1 MRKAQRLHGASSRRA
16 VTRGNAARG
25 AVRVVLLCAAG
36 LVAATVVLVLGIL
49 VFLLASRGTDGVRQ
63 RRRVEALRRADT
75 ATVDDGRAGADLPG
89 DVRLDRLQ
97 LVGTHNSYHLRS
109 DALRL
114 FLIGLVEPGEPE
126 KLRYA
131 HAPLAEQFDG
141 GLRSIELDVRNR
153 GGRFIVSHVPL
164 VDDRTTVPDFRS
176 ALEEIRLWS
185 QRAPDHVPIIVL
197 LELKDDW
204 TSLDPR
210 LKPFDRAALDR
221 LDALIREVVTPAVL
235 LTPDDVRAGA
245 ESLEAAILARG
256 WPSLRET
263 RGRVM
268 FVLHENEE
276 YRRLF
281 IEGNPT
287 LAGRAMFTCAP
298 PGSPDAG
305 VLILNDPVADGA
317 KIRDLVRRGYLVRT
331 RADADLA
338 IDPVQFRAAL
348 DSGAQIVSSDYPP
361 TEPDPATGYRCE
373 FPGGATVRVRP
384 AD

>member
-1 MRKAQRLHGASSRRA
+1 MKIVH
-16 VTRGNAARG
+16 
-25 AVRVVLLCAAG
+25 VVLLSAAG
-36 LVAATVVLVLGIL
+36 LVAAAVVCVLALV
-49 VFLLASRGTDGVRQ
+49 VFLLASRGMDGVRQ
-63 RRRVEALRRADT
+63 RRRVDELRRLEAAGAET
-75 ATVDDGRAGADLPG
+75 GRAAPTLPS
-89 DVRLDRLQ
+89 DARLDGVQ

-114 FLIGLVEPGEPE
+114 FLIGLVEPGEPA

-131 HAPLAEQFDG
+131 HAPLAEQFNG
-141 GLRSIELDVRNR
+141 GIRSIELDVRNR

-185 QRAPDHVPIIVL
+185 ERTPGHVPIIVL

-204 TSLDPR
+204 TFLDPR
-210 LKPFDRAALDR
+210 LRPFDRAALDR
-221 LDALIREVVTPAVL
+221 LDALFREVFPPEGL

-245 ESLEAAILARG
+245 PSLEAAILERG
-256 WPSLRET
+256 WPLLREA
-263 RGRVM
+263 RGKVM
-268 FVLHENEE
+268 FVLHENED

-281 IEGNPT
+281 VEGNPT
-287 LAGRAMFTCAP
+287 LAGRTMFTCAP

-305 VLILNDPVADGA
+305 VLILNDPLADGGR
-317 KIRDLVRRGYLVRT
+317 IRDLVRRGYLVRT

-338 IDPVQFRAAL
+338 IDPARFRAAL
-348 DSGAQIVSSDYPP
+348 DSGAQIVSTDFPP
-361 TEPDPATGYRCE
+361 TEPDPASGYACA
-373 FPGGATVRVRP
+373 FPNGATVRVRP